1 MAGPEAE
8 VKLMRL
14 RVPLSVWAIAR
25 YVVNSG
31 RDVFTQSELK
41 GAACGSLDTALKDGL
56 IVRLDNGLYRADLGL
71 ARLYASLLPKVPKSY
86 ITGRKGRSR
95 ASEAKTP
102 CEGRQEAVRLAKAWA
117 RLSNWADVHAEDSE
131 DLPKEIVEVLEAHGI
146 QAQRTT
152 LPNGAKVVLAKVLN
166 MYIIMDGLMLKNTPK
181 CARFPR
187 LGPNAWLC
195 ASTKDRLYSYLAQL
209 TMTRQ

>member
-14 RVPLSVWAIAR
+14 RVPTSVWAIAR
-25 YVVNSG
+25 YVLRTG
-31 RDVFTQSELK
+31 RDVFTQGELK
-41 GAACGSLDTALKDGL
+41 SAACGSLDTALAIGL
-56 IVRLDNGLYRADLGL
+56 IMKLENGLYKADMEL
-71 ARLYASLLPKVPKSY
+71 ARSLASLLPKVPKSY
-86 ITGRKGRSR
+86 ITERKGRFR

-117 RLSNWADVHAEDSE
+117 RLSNWAEVHAEDEE
-131 DLPKEIVEVLEAHGI
+131 DLPQEIVEVLERNGI
-146 QAQRTT
+146 QVQRTT

-166 MYIIMDGLMLKNTPK
+166 MYIIMDGLMFKNTPK
-181 CARFPR
+181 CARYSR

-195 ASTKDRLYSYLAQL
+195 SSTKDKLYSYLAQL
-209 TMTRQ
+209 TTTQ

>member
-14 RVPLSVWAIAR
+14 RVPASVWALAR

-31 RDVFTQSELK
+31 RDTFTQSELRS
-41 GAACGSLDTALKDGL
+41 AACGTLDTALAIGL
-56 IVRLDNGLYRADLGL
+56 IRRTGDNAFRADLEL
-71 ARLYASLLPKVPKSY
+71 ARSLAGLLPKVPKSY
-86 ITGRKGRSR
+86 VTERKGRFH
-95 ASEAKTP
+95 EAKVT
-102 CEGRQEAVRLAKAWA
+102 CEGRKEAVRLARAWA
-117 RLSNWADVHAEDSE
+117 RLSKWAEVHAEDAE

-146 QAQRTT
+146 AVKRMT

-166 MYIIMDGLMLKNTPK
+166 MYIIMDGLMFKNTPK
-181 CARFPR
+181 CVRFPR

-195 ASTKDRLYSYLAQL
+195 ASTKDRLFSYLAQL
-209 TMTRQ
+209 TTTQ